1 MLEQLGEVNMR
12 SLEEVLNDLN
22 NAEKE
27 FKEKCDKYGIEE
39 KTKKKVKEVTEE
51 VKEVADKVS
60 EEATD
65 IASKVK
71 EEIKEVE
78 EKISE

>member
-1 MLEQLGEVNMR
+1 MR

-39 KTKKKVKEVTEE
+39 KTKKKVKEVTDE
-51 VKEVADKVS
+51 VNKLANEAVS
-60 EEATD
+60 E
-65 IASKVK
+65 VK

-78 EKISE
+78 EKISA